1 MKINIRYK
9 SKKGFTMKTHFDNF
23 NLIEKPLLVNEAGL
37 MIYLYTNYLAANNR
51 NFFSFEDSYPGFNYS
66 QDMNLTSIDNAF
78 NNNTDYVDFVR
89 KIKKES
95 YPYLEDFFNGQNED
109 ILNLFY
115 IFTENDGNY
124 LPFMAGVFQNINVSS
139 IKEFSYDVFDQV
151 FNLAFLRFMGV
162 DIDDPELKSST
173 IKEWSKKALKS
184 DFLSLIASLPYG
196 DKLSMELLRS
206 FSNKKSIYDRLYPL
220 LEKICQILENNF
232 YKIQDE
238 FMEHFEKIKKD
249 GYKKISEVID
259 QVGLASFLSKRDEPF
274 NIYGLIL
281 APNMTMIHFISED
294 YDDAFI
300 KFGIYSNKD
309 FVEKKNKLKHLSQY
323 LKILGDPTRI
333 DILDLLKERNY
344 YAKELSDKLYIT
356 PATLSYHISQLHVC
370 GFIGAYI
377 EGRKTYYYLR
387 KPGFEKVIE
396 ELTEFSKDIREEDHG
411 KKS

>member
-1 MKINIRYK
+1 
-9 SKKGFTMKTHFDNF
+9 MKTNF
-23 NLIEKPLLVNEAGL
+23 YNFKLIKKPLLVNEAGL
-37 MIYLYTNYLAANNR
+37 LIYLYTNYLAANNK

-66 QDMNLTSIDNAF
+66 QDMNLTSIDTAF
-78 NNNTDYVDFVR
+78 YNNKSYTDFIR
-89 KIKKES
+89 SIKKETL
-95 YPYLEDFFNGQNED
+95 PHLEEFFNDQNED

-124 LPFMAGVFQNINVSS
+124 LPFMAGVFQNINVTS
-139 IKEFSYDVFDQV
+139 IEDFSYELFDLV
-151 FNLAFLRFMGV
+151 FNLSFLRYIGV
-162 DIDDPELKSST
+162 DIDDPELKSTT

-184 DFLSLIASLPYG
+184 DFLSLIASLPYE
-196 DKLSMELLRS
+196 DKFSMALLRS

-232 YKIQDE
+232 PKIQDE
-238 FMEHFEKIKKD
+238 FMDHFKKIKKD
-249 GYKKISEVID
+249 DYKKVSEVID
-259 QVGLASFLSKRDEPF
+259 QVGLASFLSKRDEPL

-281 APNMTMIHFISED
+281 APNMTMIQFISED

-309 FVEKKNKLKHLSQY
+309 FIEKENKLKHLSQY

-333 DILDLLKERNY
+333 DILDLLKEKNY

-387 KPGFEKVIE
+387 RPGFEKVIE
-396 ELTEFSKDIREEDHG
+396 ELTEFSKDIKEENYG
-411 KKS
+411 KES

>member
-1 MKINIRYK
+1 
-9 SKKGFTMKTHFDNF
+9 MKTNF
-23 NLIEKPLLVNEAGL
+23 YNFKLIKKPLLVNEAGL
-37 MIYLYTNYLAANNR
+37 LIYLYTNYLAANNK

-66 QDMNLTSIDNAF
+66 QDMNLTSIDTAF
-78 NNNTDYVDFVR
+78 YNNKSYTDFIR
-89 KIKKES
+89 SIKKETL
-95 YPYLEDFFNGQNED
+95 PHLEEFFNDQNED

-124 LPFMAGVFQNINVSS
+124 LPFMAGVFQNINVTS
-139 IKEFSYDVFDQV
+139 IEDFSYELFDLV
-151 FNLAFLRFMGV
+151 FNLSFLRYIGV
-162 DIDDPELKSST
+162 DIDDPELKSTT

-184 DFLSLIASLPYG
+184 DFLSLIASLPYE
-196 DKLSMELLRS
+196 DKFSMALLRS

-232 YKIQDE
+232 PKIQDE
-238 FMEHFEKIKKD
+238 FMDHFKKIKKD
-249 GYKKISEVID
+249 DYKKVSEVID
-259 QVGLASFLSKRDEPF
+259 QVGLASFLSKRDEPL

-281 APNMTMIHFISED
+281 APNMTMIQFISED
-294 YDDAFI
+294 HDDAFI

-309 FVEKKNKLKHLSQY
+309 FVEKENKLKYISQY
-323 LKILGDPTRI
+323 LKIIGDPTRI
-333 DILDLLKERNY
+333 DILDLLKEKNY

-387 KPGFEKVIE
+387 RPGFEKVIE
-396 ELTEFSKDIREEDHG
+396 ELTEFSKDIKEENYG
-411 KKS
+411 KES

>member
-1 MKINIRYK
+1 
-9 SKKGFTMKTHFDNF
+9 MKTNF
-23 NLIEKPLLVNEAGL
+23 YNFKLIKKPLLVNEAGL
-37 MIYLYTNYLAANNR
+37 LIYLYTNYLAANNK

-66 QDMNLTSIDNAF
+66 QDMNLTSIDTAF
-78 NNNTDYVDFVR
+78 YNNKSYTDFIR
-89 KIKKES
+89 SIKKETL
-95 YPYLEDFFNGQNED
+95 PHLEEFFNDQNED

-124 LPFMAGVFQNINVSS
+124 LPFMAGVFQNINVTS
-139 IKEFSYDVFDQV
+139 IEDFSYELFDLV
-151 FNLAFLRFMGV
+151 FNLSFLRYIGV
-162 DIDDPELKSST
+162 DIDDPELKSTT

-184 DFLSLIASLPYG
+184 DFLSLIASLPYE
-196 DKLSMELLRS
+196 DKFSMALLRS

-232 YKIQDE
+232 PKIQDE
-238 FMEHFEKIKKD
+238 FMDHFKKIKKD
-249 GYKKISEVID
+249 DYKKVSEVID
-259 QVGLASFLSKRDEPF
+259 QVGLASFLSKRDEPL

-281 APNMTMIHFISED
+281 APNMTMIQFISED

-309 FVEKKNKLKHLSQY
+309 FVEKENKLEYISQY
-323 LKILGDPTRI
+323 LKIIGDPTRI
-333 DILDLLKERNY
+333 DILDLLKEKNY

-387 KPGFEKVIE
+387 RPGFEKVIE
-396 ELTEFSKDIREEDHG
+396 ELTEFSKDIKEENYG
-411 KKS
+411 KES

>member
-1 MKINIRYK
+1 
-9 SKKGFTMKTHFDNF
+9 MKTHFNNF

-37 MIYLYTNYLAANNR
+37 VIYLYTNYLSAKNK
-51 NFFSFEDSYPGFNYS
+51 NFISFEDSYPGFTYS
-66 QDMNLTSIDNAF
+66 QDVNLTSLDTAF
-78 NNNTDYVDFVR
+78 YNNKAYTDFVR
-89 KIKKES
+89 SVKKES
-95 YPYLEDFFNGQNED
+95 LPYLEEFFHDQNED

-139 IKEFSYDVFDQV
+139 IKEFSYEIFDLV
-151 FNLAFLRFMGV
+151 FNLSFLRYIGV
-162 DIDDPELKSST
+162 DIDDPELKSTT

-184 DFLSLIASLPYG
+184 DFLSLIASLPYE
-196 DKLSMELLRS
+196 DKLSMALLRS

-232 YKIQDE
+232 PKIQDE
-238 FMEHFEKIKKD
+238 FMDHFKKIKKD
-249 GYKKISEVID
+249 DYKKVSEVIE
-259 QVGLASFLSKRDEPF
+259 QVGLLSFLEKRDKPL

-281 APNMTMIHFISED
+281 APNMTMIQFISED

-300 KFGIYSNKD
+300 KFGIYSNKN
-309 FVEKKNKLKHLSQY
+309 FVKKENRLKHLSQY

-333 DILDLLKERNY
+333 DILDLLKEKNH

-387 KPGFEKVIE
+387 RPGFEKVIE
-396 ELTEFSKDIREEDHG
+396 ELTEFSKDIKEERNA
-411 KKS
+411 KES

>member
-1 MKINIRYK
+1 
-9 SKKGFTMKTHFDNF
+9 MKTHFNNF

-37 MIYLYTNYLAANNR
+37 VIYLYTNYLSAKNK
-51 NFFSFEDSYPGFNYS
+51 NFISFEDSYPGFTYS
-66 QDMNLTSIDNAF
+66 QDVNLTSLDTAF
-78 NNNTDYVDFVR
+78 YNNKAYTDFVR
-89 KIKKES
+89 SVKKES
-95 YPYLEDFFNGQNED
+95 LPYLEEFFHDQNED

-139 IKEFSYDVFDQV
+139 IKEFSYEIFDLV
-151 FNLAFLRFMGV
+151 FNLAFLRNIGV
-162 DIDDPELKSST
+162 DIDDPELKSAT

-196 DKLSMELLRS
+196 DKLSMALLRS

-220 LEKICQILENNF
+220 LEIICQILDNNF
-232 YKIQDE
+232 PKIQDE
-238 FMEHFEKIKKD
+238 FTEHFEKIKKD
-249 GYKKISEVID
+249 GYKKVSEVIE
-259 QVGLASFLSKRDEPF
+259 QVGLLSFLEKRDKSL

-281 APNMTMIHFISED
+281 APNMTMIQFISED

-300 KFGIYSNKD
+300 KFGIYSNKN
-309 FVEKKNKLKHLSQY
+309 FVKKENRLKHLSQY

-333 DILDLLKERNY
+333 DILDLLKEKNH

-387 KPGFEKVIE
+387 RPGFEKVIE
-396 ELTEFSKDIREEDHG
+396 ELTEFSKDIKEERNA
-411 KKS
+411 KES

>member
-1 MKINIRYK
+1 MKA
-9 SKKGFTMKTHFDNF
+9 HFNNF

-37 MIYLYTNYLAANNR
+37 VVYLYTNYLDAKNKD
-51 NFFSFEDSYPGFNYS
+51 FISFEESYPGFNYS
-66 QDMNLTSIDNAF
+66 QDMNLTSLDTAF
-78 NNNTDYVDFVR
+78 YNNKSYTDFIR
-89 KIKKES
+89 SIKKETL
-95 YPYLEDFFNGQNED
+95 PHLEEFFNDQNED

-124 LPFMAGVFQNINVSS
+124 LPFMAGVFQNINVTS
-139 IKEFSYDVFDQV
+139 IKDFSYELFDLV
-151 FNLAFLRFMGV
+151 FNLSFLRYIGV
-162 DIDDPELKSST
+162 DIDDPELKSTT

-184 DFLSLIASLPYG
+184 DFLSLIASLPYE
-196 DKLSMELLRS
+196 DKFSMALLRS

-232 YKIQDE
+232 PKIQDE
-238 FMEHFEKIKKD
+238 FMDHFDKIKKD
-249 GYKKISEVID
+249 DYKKVSEVID

-281 APNMTMIHFISED
+281 APNMTMIQFISED

-309 FVEKKNKLKHLSQY
+309 FIEKENKLKHLSQY

-333 DILDLLKERNY
+333 DILDLLKEKNY

-387 KPGFEKVIE
+387 RPGFEKVIE
-396 ELTEFSKDIREEDHG
+396 ELTEFSKDIREERNA
-411 KKS
+411 KES

>member
-1 MKINIRYK
+1 
-9 SKKGFTMKTHFDNF
+9 MKTKFDNF

-37 MIYLYTNYLAANNR
+37 VVYLYTNYLSAKNKD
-51 NFFSFEDSYPGFNYS
+51 FFSFEDSYPGFNYS
-66 QDMNLTSIDNAF
+66 QDMNLTSIDTAF
-78 NNNTDYVDFVR
+78 YNNKAYTDFVR
-89 KIKKES
+89 SVKEES
-95 YPYLEDFFNGQNED
+95 LPYLEEFFHDKNED

-115 IFTENDGNY
+115 LFTENDGNY
-124 LPFMAGVFQNINVSS
+124 LPFMAGVFQNINVTS
-139 IKEFSYDVFDQV
+139 IKDFSYDVFDLV
-151 FNLAFLRFMGV
+151 FNLSFLRYIGV
-162 DIDDPELKSST
+162 DIDDPELKSTT

-196 DKLSMELLRS
+196 DKLSMALLRS
-206 FSNKKSIYDRLYPL
+206 YSNKKSIYDRLYPL
-220 LEKICQILENNF
+220 LEKICEILDNNF
-232 YKIQDE
+232 PKIQDE

-249 GYKKISEVID
+249 GYKKVREVID
-259 QVGLASFLSKRDEPF
+259 QVGLASFLEKKEEPF

-281 APNMTMIHFISED
+281 APNMTMIQFISED

-300 KFGIYSNKD
+300 KFGIYSNKE
-309 FVEKKNKLKHLSQY
+309 FIEKKNKLKHLSQY

-333 DILDLLKERNY
+333 DILDLLKEKNY

-387 KPGFEKVIE
+387 RPGFEKVIE
-396 ELTEFSKDIREEDHG
+396 ELTEFSKDIKEENHG
-411 KKS
+411 EKS

>member
-1 MKINIRYK
+1 MKA
-9 SKKGFTMKTHFDNF
+9 HFDNF
-23 NLIEKPLLVNEAGL
+23 NLIKKPLLVNEAGL
-37 MIYLYTNYLAANNR
+37 LIYLYTNYLAANNK

-66 QDMNLTSIDNAF
+66 QDMNLTSIDTAF
-78 NNNTDYVDFVR
+78 YNNKSYTDFIR
-89 KIKKES
+89 SIKKETL
-95 YPYLEDFFNGQNED
+95 PHLEEFFNDQNED

-124 LPFMAGVFQNINVSS
+124 LPFMAGVFQNINVTS
-139 IKEFSYDVFDQV
+139 IEDFSYELFDLV
-151 FNLAFLRFMGV
+151 FNLSFLRYIGV
-162 DIDDPELKSST
+162 DIDDPELKSTT

-184 DFLSLIASLPYG
+184 DFLSLIASLPYE
-196 DKLSMELLRS
+196 DKFSMALLRS
-206 FSNKKSIYDRLYPL
+206 FSNKKSIYDRLYPI

-232 YKIQDE
+232 PKIQDE
-238 FMEHFEKIKKD
+238 FMDHFDKIKKD
-249 GYKKISEVID
+249 DYKKVSEVID
-259 QVGLASFLSKRDEPF
+259 QVGLASFLSKRDEPL

-281 APNMTMIHFISED
+281 APNMTMIQFISED
-294 YDDAFI
+294 YNDAFI

-309 FVEKKNKLKHLSQY
+309 FIEKENKLKHLSQY

-333 DILDLLKERNY
+333 DILDLLKEKNY

-387 KPGFEKVIE
+387 RPGFEKVIE
-396 ELTEFSKDIREEDHG
+396 ELTEFSKDIKEENYG
-411 KKS
+411 KES

>member
-1 MKINIRYK
+1 
-9 SKKGFTMKTHFDNF
+9 MKTHFNNF

-37 MIYLYTNYLAANNR
+37 VIYLYTNYLAAKNR
-51 NFFSFEDSYPGFNYS
+51 NFISFEDSYPGFNYS
-66 QDMNLTSIDNAF
+66 QDMNLTSLDTAF
-78 NNNTDYVDFVR
+78 YNNKAYTDFVR
-89 KIKKES
+89 SVKKES
-95 YPYLEDFFNGQNED
+95 LPYLEEFFHDQNED

-124 LPFMAGVFQNINVSS
+124 LPFMAGVFQNINVTS
-139 IKEFSYDVFDQV
+139 IEDFSYELFDLV
-151 FNLAFLRFMGV
+151 FNLAFLRHIGV
-162 DIDDPELKSST
+162 DIDDPELKSTT

-196 DKLSMELLRS
+196 DKLSMALLRS
-206 FSNKKSIYDRLYPL
+206 FSNKKSIYDRLYSL
-220 LEKICQILENNF
+220 LEKICEILDNNF
-232 YKIQDE
+232 PKIQDE
-238 FMEHFEKIKKD
+238 FTEHLEKIKKD
-249 GYKKISEVID
+249 DYKKASEIIE
-259 QVGLASFLSKRDEPF
+259 QVGLLSFLEKRDKPL

-281 APNMTMIHFISED
+281 APNMTMIQFISED

-309 FVEKKNKLKHLSQY
+309 FVKKENRLKHLSQY
-323 LKILGDPTRI
+323 LKILEDPTRI
-333 DILDLLKERNY
+333 DILDLLKEKNY

-387 KPGFEKVIE
+387 KPGFKKVIE
-396 ELTEFSKDIREEDHG
+396 ELTEFSKDIKEERNA
-411 KKS
+411 KES